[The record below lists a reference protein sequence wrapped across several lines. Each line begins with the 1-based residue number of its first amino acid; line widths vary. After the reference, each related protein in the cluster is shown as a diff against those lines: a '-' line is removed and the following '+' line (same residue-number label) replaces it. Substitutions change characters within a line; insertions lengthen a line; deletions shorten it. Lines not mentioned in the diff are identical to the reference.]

1 MVFTQTGISLI
12 SLPGKKTQ
20 WLNIEVMKKT
30 KKKNPGTSL
39 VVQWLRLFA
48 LNSGGL
54 GSIPDQGTINRSLQ
68 LKIPACH
75 S

>member
-12 SLPGKKTQ
+12 PGKKC
-20 WLNIEVMKKT
+20 WLNIEGMRKT
-30 KKKNPGTSL
+30 KKSGTSL

-68 LKIPACH
+68 LKVPTCPN
-75 S
+75 

>member
-30 KKKNPGTSL
+30 KKNPGTSL

-75 S
+75 I